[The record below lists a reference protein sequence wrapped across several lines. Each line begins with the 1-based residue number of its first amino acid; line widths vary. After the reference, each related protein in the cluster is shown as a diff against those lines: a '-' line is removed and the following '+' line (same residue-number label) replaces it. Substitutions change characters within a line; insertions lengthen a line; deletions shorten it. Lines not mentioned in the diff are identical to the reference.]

1 LRGFMLMIGGFHCL
15 YSSLKMGQWVGT
27 VIADRYQSRQARYVD
42 ILPAPADAELAEGK
56 LAVAA
61 PVVMW
66 TLQNAVAYWTILTT
80 LWLVVFT
87 QASIKT
93 SDGQSNFTLEDPS
106 QGKFGVVL
114 QAGMCFAPLGAWLRF
129 QLSKYNPRCPTFPA
143 FTFAANLM
151 GTLISVLLWIIA
163 QEIDI
168 DFGQALFARADVWVS
183 AISGGLCG
191 CLSTASTFANELD
204 KLARGASN
212 KPSVN
217 ALIYGATSLF
227 AAQFVLCIAIN
238 AYLV

>member
-1 LRGFMLMIGGFHCL
+1 LMIGGFHCL

-27 VIADRYQSRQARYVD
+27 VIADRYQSRLARYVETE
-42 ILPAPADAELAEGK
+42 AADAVLADGK
-56 LAVAA
+56 PVVTA

-66 TLQNAVAYWTILTT
+66 TLQNAVVYWTILLT
-80 LWLVVFT
+80 LWFVVFT
-87 QASIKT
+87 QASIKA
-93 SDGQSNFTLEDPS
+93 SEGQSDLTLEVQS

-163 QEIDI
+163 QEIDV

-204 KLARGASN
+204 KLARGPLN

-227 AAQFVLCIAIN
+227 AAQLLLCVAMN
-238 AYLV
+238 AYLA